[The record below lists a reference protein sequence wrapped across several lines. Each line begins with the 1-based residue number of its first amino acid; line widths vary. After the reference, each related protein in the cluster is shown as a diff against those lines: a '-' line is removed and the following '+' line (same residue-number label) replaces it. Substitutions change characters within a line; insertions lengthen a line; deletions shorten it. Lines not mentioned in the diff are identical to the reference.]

1 MSARLTEGLIT
12 QEDYTAWEQA
22 QTTGFVNE
30 IKSRVEDDAANIVV
44 QEQLSAESQARK
56 AAVKGEEEAR
66 IVADNEEKAAR
77 IAADEAEA
85 AAREEAISKEVA
97 DRTEAITAESKAR
110 SAADEAEEA
119 ARKAADAA
127 EEAARAAAIAAEAAE
142 RQKEDAALSS
152 KIADAAKSLEG
163 LSSDLAKNSSADASL
178 KSAVETLQA
187 TARVLE
193 SSVDALKDAEQNVQ
207 ADWTETDETKDSF
220 IKNKPSVAGSNHT
233 HTNASQSAAGFMSAA
248 DKKKLDTILS
258 LVYPVGSVY
267 ISSKDTDPATL
278 FGGKWKR
285 IKDKFIMA
293 AGDTYKAGTTGGV
306 ASVTLTN
313 DNLPTH
319 SHSFTPSGTVTVAA
333 HSHSFTPAGSVSV
346 GAHSHSFS
354 WSGSHS
360 HNYRI
365 STLMFFPNLSG
376 NQIIGHSP
384 AGAPVTITAD
394 RSRKFKMLDGRAL
407 DNLQHAAKGSG
418 MDIVYSYSRY
428 AEAMTDDTKL
438 ENFYSDNQARGVAP
452 LPAGQGA
459 AMTESID
466 STTINVSGTTGSA
479 TPSASF
485 SGSAGTTGGATPSA
499 SFSGAAGTTGS
510 AGDGK
515 AFTILPPYETKY
527 MWERTE

>member
-1 MSARLTEGLIT
+1 M
-12 QEDYTAWEQA
+12 
-22 QTTGFVNE
+22 
-30 IKSRVEDDAANIVV
+30 
-44 QEQLSAESQARK
+44 
-56 AAVKGEEEAR
+56 
-66 IVADNEEKAAR
+66 
-77 IAADEAEA
+77 
-85 AAREEAISKEVA
+85 
-97 DRTEAITAESKAR
+97 
-110 SAADEAEEA
+110 
-119 ARKAADAA
+119 
-127 EEAARAAAIAAEAAE
+127 
-142 RQKEDAALSS
+142 SS

-187 TARVLE
+187 TAKALE
-193 SSVDALKDAEQNVQ
+193 SSVNALKDAEQNVQ

-233 HTNASQSAAGFMSAA
+233 HTNASQSAAGFMSAD

-360 HNYRI
+360 HNFVALTKLQGQAVVGRKVGAEILSKGYYAEGDRGL
-365 STLMFFPNLSG
+365 SVVELSG
-376 NQIIGHSP
+376 
-384 AGAPVTITAD
+384 
-394 RSRKFKMLDGRAL
+394 L
-407 DNLQHAAKGSG
+407 
-418 MDIVYSYSRY
+418 
-428 AEAMTDDTKL
+428 
-438 ENFYSDNQARGVAP
+438 
-452 LPAGQGA
+452 GA
-459 AMTESID
+459 ATGNLATYLSIEG
-466 STTINVSGTTGSA
+466 STIDVSGTTGSA

-485 SGSAGTTGGATPSA
+485 TGSAGTTGGATPTA

>member
-1 MSARLTEGLIT
+1 MDATETQWPKYDKDSDSWILTYLGMSARLTEGLIT

-77 IAADEAEA
+77 IAADEAE
-85 AAREEAISKEVA
+85 
-97 DRTEAITAESKAR
+97 
-110 SAADEAEEA
+110 EA
-119 ARKAADAA
+119 ARKAAVAA
-127 EEAARAAAIAAEAAE
+127 EEAARAAAITAE

-178 KSAVETLQA
+178 KTAVETLQS
-187 TARVLE
+187 TAKALE
-193 SSVDALKDAEQNVQ
+193 SSVNALKDAEQNVQ

-233 HTNASQSAAGFMSAA
+233 HTNVSQSAAGFMSAA
-248 DKKKLDTILS
+248 DKKKLDTIMS

-293 AGDTYKAGTTGGV
+293 AGDAYKAGTTGGV
-306 ASVTLTN
+306 ASVTLAN

-333 HSHSFTPAGSVSV
+333 HSHSFTPAGSVSA
-346 GAHSHSFS
+346 GAHSHSFTP
-354 WSGSHS
+354 SGIVSGTTPETAMLEKATG
-360 HNYRI
+360 YGF
-365 STLMFFPNLSG
+365 STGCSGGVYPAPGMHGGVSGLLQDLPLIDRRSECQNQNLYVRSVPGYYLMTP
-376 NQIIGHSP
+376 
-384 AGAPVTITAD
+384 
-394 RSRKFKMLDGRAL
+394 
-407 DNLQHAAKGSG
+407 
-418 MDIVYSYSRY
+418 
-428 AEAMTDDTKL
+428 AMTISASFTGT
-438 ENFYSDNQARGVAP
+438 A
-452 LPAGQGA
+452 
-459 AMTESID
+459 
-466 STTINVSGTTGSA
+466 GTTGSA

-485 SGSAGTTGGATPSA
+485 SGSAGTTGGATPTA
-499 SFSGAAGTTGS
+499 SFAGAAGTTGS

-515 AFTILPPYETKY
+515 AFTILLPYETKY

>member
-187 TARVLE
+187 TARALE

-333 HSHSFTPAGSVSV
+333 HSHSFTPSGSVSV

-354 WSGSHS
+354 WSGSHG

-365 STLMFFPNLSG
+365 TTQMFFPNLTADK
-376 NQIIGHSP
+376 IIGSGIP
-384 AGAPVTITAD
+384 ATRVYD
-394 RSRKFKMLDGRAL
+394 WSRKFKMLEGR
-407 DNLQHAAKGSG
+407 NLSRLEYAAKGSG
-418 MDIVYSYSRY
+418 MDGVYSYKRY
-428 AEAMTDDTKL
+428 AEVVNDETKL
-438 ENFYSDNQARGVAP
+438 ENFYSDNPANGVAP
-452 LPAGQGA
+452 LPATQGM
-459 AMTESID
+459 AMTEFID
-466 STTINVSGTTGSA
+466 DTAINVSGTTGSA

-485 SGSAGTTGGATPSA
+485 SGSAGTTGGATPTA

-510 AGDGK
+510 AGEGK